1 MDGIEYGGGIPSV
14 RRKVFSANVSHYQY
28 GGGTTSVVWRMCST
42 VEGRQYEPV
51 TSSVR
56 MCHFFST
63 AEGVQCGL
71 SHYQYGGGC
80 AVRISHIISTDEGVQ
95 YRTTTT
101 AQGVFG
107 GIIIWG
113 KRYFTYNLTMT

>member
-14 RRKVFSANVSHYQY
+14 RWKVFSANVSHYQY

-42 VEGRQYEPV
+42 VEGMQYEPV
-51 TSSVR
+51 TPSVR
-56 MCHFFST
+56 MFHLFST

-71 SHYQYGGGC
+71 SHYQYGGEC

-107 GIIIWG
+107 GIII
-113 KRYFTYNLTMT
+113 